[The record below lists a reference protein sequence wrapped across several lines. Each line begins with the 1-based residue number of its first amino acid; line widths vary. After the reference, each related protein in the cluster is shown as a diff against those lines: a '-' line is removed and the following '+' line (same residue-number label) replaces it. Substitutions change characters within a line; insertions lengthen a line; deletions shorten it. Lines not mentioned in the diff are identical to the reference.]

1 MVWSGVRATAETTP
15 VTSFESRADPKMIL
29 ILWLFAVW
37 GVTAIL
43 TRSSLLAPLRDRL
56 DPNTKL
62 GQLARC
68 AMCTGLWVGIAAS
81 LTGFGPAHL
90 LHQDALALPLRLAV
104 DGAAASAGA
113 DLMCNAVDALKG
125 VASLMVKQ

>member
-1 MVWSGVRATAETTP
+1 MT
-15 VTSFESRADPKMIL
+15 FL
-29 ILWLFAVW
+29 FWLLAVW

-68 AMCTGLWVGIAAS
+68 AMCTGLWVGIAFS
-81 LTGFGPAHL
+81 LLGFGPSNLSQIAFDAHP
-90 LHQDALALPLRLAV
+90 LALPLRLV
-104 DGAAASAGA
+104 LDGAAASAGA
-113 DLMCNAVDALKG
+113 DLLCNVVDALKG
-125 VASLMVKQ
+125 VASFMVKR